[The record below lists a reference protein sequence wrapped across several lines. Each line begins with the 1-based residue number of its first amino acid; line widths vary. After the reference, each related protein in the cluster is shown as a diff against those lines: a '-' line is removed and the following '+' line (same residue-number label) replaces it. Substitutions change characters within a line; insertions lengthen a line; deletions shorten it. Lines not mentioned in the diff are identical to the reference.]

1 MASYLKPRRG
11 TYSTASSKLTSSA
24 DGVLKNGE
32 IFFELNSSG
41 AGKGVG
47 KIKMGDGSTNYSSLP
62 YFLSL
67 QDSTITFTATES
79 TDQISSLV
87 SGVTIPNAFRYIK
100 SSLAYL
106 KTQVTN
112 LNNDLDYTTAS
123 SITIPPNSWV
133 KVLNK
138 SFTAGIYI
146 FLARVLYPSNE
157 VGQRYCYIGEGI
169 GEVGLLS
176 VSQPGNA
183 YGASIVENIML
194 YHLKTSTTI
203 NIYGFQNS
211 GNSLTGCSANLYYIK
226 LK

>member
-32 IFFELNSSG
+32 IFFELNNSG

-47 KIKMGDGSTNYSSLP
+47 KIKMGDGSTDYSSLS

-67 QDSTITFTATES
+67 QDSPITFTDNGT

-87 SGVTIPNAFRYIK
+87 SGITIPNAFRYIK

-112 LNNDLDYTTAS
+112 LNNEKVNYQFTTGVKNSYTTNSYFTAPENGFIFT
-123 SITIPPNSWV
+123 SITSNTTEAMHVNLYLDTTTPNSNSKIGTIRKFKYGSGDTTDVYQGPCFPIKKGESICWNGISTLV
-133 KVLNK
+133 TLNV
-138 SFTAGIYI
+138 I
-146 FLARVLYPSNE
+146 FIS
-157 VGQRYCYIGEGI
+157 
-169 GEVGLLS
+169 
-176 VSQPGNA
+176 
-183 YGASIVENIML
+183 
-194 YHLKTSTTI
+194 
-203 NIYGFQNS
+203 
-211 GNSLTGCSANLYYIK
+211 
-226 LK
+226 

>member
-11 TYSTASSKLTSSA
+11 TYSTASSKLRRSA

-32 IFFELNSSG
+32 IFFELNNSG

-47 KIKMGDGSTNYSSLP
+47 KIKMGDGSTDYSSLR

-67 QDSTITFTATES
+67 QDSPITFDANGTA
-79 TDQISSLV
+79 DQISSLV
-87 SGVTIPNAFRYIK
+87 SGVTIPDAFKFIK

-112 LNNDLDYTTAS
+112 LNNDLSYTTAS
-123 SITIPPNSWV
+123 SITIPQNSWV

-146 FLARVLYPSNE
+146 FLARVLYPSNGA
-157 VGQRYCYIGEGI
+157 GQRYCYIGEGI
-169 GEVGLLS
+169 GQVGLLS

-183 YGASIVENIML
+183 YGDSIVENVMIYRL
-194 YHLKTSTTI
+194 TTTTTI
-203 NIYGFQNS
+203 NVYGFQNS
-211 GNSLTGCSANLYYIK
+211 GSSLTGCSGNLYYIK